1 MKWGEQ
7 YQQKPVAMS
16 LAEAN
21 AILGGP
27 HSTEEAITTA
37 YRQAARS
44 IHPDTAPEVAL
55 GASLE
60 AGTARITISQL
71 QEARRVL
78 LAGLN
83 QGQEITCKLC
93 GGSGR
98 VNVGFGAPCAACKGK
113 GIVNG

>member
-1 MKWGEQ
+1 MKWAEQ

-21 AILGGP
+21 SLLGGP
-27 HSTEEAITTA
+27 HSTEEVIRAA
-37 YRQAARS
+37 YKQAVRNL
-44 IHPDTAPEVAL
+44 HPDTAPEVPL
-55 GASLE
+55 GTSLE
-60 AGTARITISQL
+60 AGTVSVTIAKLKTARD
-71 QEARRVL
+71 VL

-98 VNVGFGAPCAACKGK
+98 VAGSFGTPCAVCKGK

>member
-1 MKWGEQ
+1 M
-7 YQQKPVAMS
+7 A

-21 AILGGP
+21 QLLGGP
-27 HSTEEAITTA
+27 HATEAAIKAA
-37 YRQAARS
+37 YAKMVRA
-44 IHPDTAPEVAL
+44 IHPDTLDPL
-55 GASLE
+55 SGLP
-60 AGTARITISQL
+60 AGVTIGQLQTARD
-71 QEARRVL
+71 VL

-98 VNVGFGAPCAACKGK
+98 VAGSFGTPCAVCKGK